1 MDSYHT
7 ITNYPTAEFKD
18 RGSKFIAY
26 AFPSYTEEDWQAQLQ
41 TVKQEHFKARHHCY
55 AFRMGVDQNNFRAND
70 DGEPSGTAGRPIL
83 GQIDKMGLTNVFIV
97 VVRYFGGTK
106 LGTSGLINA
115 YRESAKLALDEATV
129 VERIIED
136 VYELTFGY
144 PLMSNV
150 MNAVKKLE
158 LDICKQEFTEQGT
171 IHFAVRQSEVEDTL
185 KRLKAAILGIHL
197 AEVDALEELEGF
209 DLGFLYTR

>member
-7 ITNYPTAEFKD
+7 ITDHPTAEFKD

-26 AFPSYTEEDWQAQLQ
+26 AFPSYTEEDWQAHLQ
-41 TVKQEHFKARHHCY
+41 NVKLEHFKARHHCY
-55 AFRMGVDQNNFRAND
+55 AFRMGIDQNNFRAND

-115 YRESAKLALDEATV
+115 YRESAKLALDQATV

-158 LDICKQEFTEQGT
+158 LDICKQEFNEQGN
-171 IHFAVRQSEVEDTL
+171 IHFAVRQSEIEDTL
-185 KRLKAAILGIHL
+185 RRLKAAILGIHL
-197 AEVDALEELEGF
+197 GEVDELEEMEGF
-209 DLGFLYTR
+209 DLAFIYTR